1 MIPGRCIMMSPQTW
15 LRTEGLQANKSL
27 GQNFLKHP
35 AVARSIVEKSGIG
48 SKDIVVEIGPGLGS
62 LTFPLAETA
71 RRVVAVEKDT
81 GVAAVLAGRLVETGV
96 SNVILHT
103 TDILRCDWVQL
114 IDEAIRG
121 TDSNRVVIFGNL
133 PYNISSLIIVKLVE
147 HRSRID
153 RAVLMFQKELAER
166 LRAKPGGRE
175 YGRLTVLLAFCAT
188 VTPILSVSADS
199 FYPRPKIDSEVV
211 DIRFPKPEPYP
222 VSDEAALVR
231 VVRAAFG
238 NRRKT
243 LKNSLT
249 AGLPGWDGKQIEGL
263 LARIG
268 IDALRRAETLH
279 ITEFIRLSE
288 AISEKM
294 SEIPG

>member
-1 MIPGRCIMMSPQTW
+1 MISPQTW
-15 LRTEGLQANKSL
+15 LRTEGLQANKAL

-35 AVARSIVEKSGIG
+35 TVARSIVEKSGIG
-48 SKDIVVEIGPGLGS
+48 SDDIVVEIGPGLGS
-62 LTFPLAETA
+62 LTFPLAEAA
-71 RRVVAVEKDT
+71 RRVVAVEKDA
-81 GVAAVLAGRLVETGV
+81 GIAAALARRLAETGV

-103 TDILRCDWVQL
+103 ADILRCDWEEI
-114 IDEAIRG
+114 IDEATHG
-121 TDSNRVVIFGNL
+121 EGSNQVVIFGNL
-133 PYNISSLIIVKLVE
+133 PYNISSPIVVRLVE

-153 RAVLMFQKELAER
+153 RAVLMFQKELADR

-199 FYPRPKIDSEVV
+199 FYPRPKVDSEVV

-249 AGLPGWDGKQIEGL
+249 AGLPGWDGKWIEAL
-263 LARIG
+263 LFRTG
-268 IDALRRAETLH
+268 IDPLRRAETLD
-279 ITEFIRLSE
+279 IMEFIRLSE
-288 AISEKM
+288 AVSEKT
-294 SEIPG
+294 SEIQR